1 MNTETFEQTALHLPP
16 QQRADLAHKL
26 LLSLEDQ
33 PEDEIALAWNAEAQR
48 RSAEIDSGAADVVPA
63 HEVARAARALLR

>member
-1 MNTETFEQTALHLPP
+1 MTTETFEHTALHLPA

-26 LLSLEDQ
+26 LLSLEDP

-48 RSAEIDSGAADVVPA
+48 RSAEIDSSAADVVPA